1 MKATEPNKKIIM
13 KPKNIYAIKIDD
25 INSDWVNYRLW
36 KNEQE
41 IDPDDLTIE
50 ELGFFQK
57 ELYVF
62 SVIFKDRII
71 EMLKNQIKYLEE
83 L

>member
-1 MKATEPNKKIIM
+1 MET
-13 KPKNIYAIKIDD
+13 KNIYAIKIDD

-36 KNEQE
+36 KNEQD

-50 ELGFFQK
+50 EWEFFQK
-57 ELYVF
+57 ELSFF
-62 SVIFKDRII
+62 SVMFK
-71 EMLKNQIKYLEE
+71 EHIKYLEE